1 MEIKKAIQDI
11 VNRTKAYHCLDCGKC
26 TSVCPISLLK
36 EDYSPRRLVQK
47 ALLEKPETLLKDEFL
62 WWCLTCSM
70 CDEICESDVHYT
82 EFIKDLRIEAHKIG
96 QEGVYAHN
104 GTMQSIMKMMTLS
117 PTLKQ
122 NRLDWL
128 TKDLKVKIFPSTSS
142 TLQPLNSSTPQLTDS
157 TDLIY
162 FVGCLPYF
170 DKFFTNLELN
180 TLNIAKST
188 IKILNHLGI
197 EPILMANE
205 KCCGHDL
212 LWTGDIENFKKLAQ
226 QNIEEIKRTGAKK
239 IVFSCAEG
247 YQTFKQ
253 EYPKYIGAL
262 DIEVIHIS
270 ELIAENLPELKFQE
284 PTTDNRTPITYQ
296 DPCRLGRFCGIYE
309 EPRQI
314 MNAMELKLNEMPKN
328 RKSAICCGTS
338 GWMNCGTYSKQ
349 IQVARLT
356 EAKNTGADL
365 LITSCPKCQIH
376 FKCAMNDENT
386 PKEAKIEIQDLTTLI
401 ANQLKER

>member
-1 MEIKKAIQDI
+1 MGIKDI

-47 ALLEKPETLLKDEFL
+47 ALLEKPESLLKDEFL

-82 EFIKDLRIEAHKIG
+82 EFVRDLRAEAHKIG

-104 GTMQSIMKMMTLS
+104 GTMQSIMRMMTLS

-128 TKDLKVKIFPSTSS
+128 TKDLKVKIYP
-142 TLQPLNSSTPQLTDS
+142 TDS
-157 TDLIY
+157 ASPTDLLY

-180 TLNIAKST
+180 TLDIAKST

-253 EYPKYIGAL
+253 EYPKHIGAL

-270 ELIAENLPELKFQE
+270 ELIAENLSQLTTHNSQLKV
-284 PTTDNRTPITYQ
+284 TYQ

-309 EPRQI
+309 EPREI
-314 MNAMELKLNEMPKN
+314 INAMELKLNEMPKN

-349 IQVARLT
+349 IQLARLT
-356 EAKNTGADL
+356 EAKSTGADL

-401 ANQLKER
+401 ANQLNKRKKDVNE

>member
-1 MEIKKAIQDI
+1 MNLRIKEIINK
-11 VNRTKAYHCLDCGKC
+11 TKAYNCLDCGKC

-36 EDYSPRRLVQK
+36 EDYSPRLTVQK
-47 ALLEKPETLLKDEFL
+47 ALLENPESLLKDELL
-62 WWCLTCSM
+62 WWCLSCGM

-96 QEGVYAHN
+96 QEGIYTHN
-104 GTMQSIMKMMTLS
+104 GTMQSIMKMMSLS

-128 TKDLKVKIFPSTSS
+128 TKDLKVKVYPPTPSTFE
-142 TLQPLNSSTPQLTDS
+142 LTDS
-157 TDLIY
+157 TDIIY

-170 DKFFTNLELN
+170 DSFFTHLDLN
-180 TLNIAKST
+180 TINIAKST
-188 IKILNHLGI
+188 IKILNHLDI
-197 EPILMANE
+197 EPVLLSNE
-205 KCCGHDL
+205 RCCGHDL
-212 LWTGDIENFKKLAQ
+212 LWTGDVENFKKLAQ
-226 QNIEEIKRTGAKK
+226 CNIEEIKKTGAKK
-239 IVFSCAEG
+239 IVFSCAEC

-253 EYPKYIGAL
+253 EYPKYIGTL

-270 ELIAENLPELKFQE
+270 ELIAENLSKL
-284 PTTDNRTPITYQ
+284 TTCDSQLTTKVTYQ

-314 MNAMELKLNEMPKN
+314 MSAVGIEIKEMMRN
-328 RKSAICCGTS
+328 RKSSVCCGTS
-338 GWMNCGTYSKQ
+338 AWINCGTCSKQ
-349 IQVARLT
+349 IQVARLK

-376 FKCAMNDENT
+376 FKCAMKDENT

-401 ANQLKER
+401 ANQLK